1 MKKLAFIAAI
11 GLMFSSCSSNQMAKS
26 FGGSTTVNLPSGQKL
41 VNVTWKVEADI
52 WYLTR
57 PMTATDTLQTY
68 TFTQDKG
75 SLIHLTGNGVVTII
89 ESK

>member
-1 MKKLAFIAAI
+1 
-11 GLMFSSCSSNQMAKS
+11 MAKS

-41 VNVTWKVEADI
+41 VLTWKDEADI
-52 WYLTR
+52 CYLTR
-57 PMTATDTLQTY
+57 PMTATDTPQTY

-75 SLIHLTGNGVVTII
+75 SLIHLTGNGVITII